1 MGQFVAFF
9 RPILQ
14 SLSYWLRFIAALYIP
29 NIDDSTWSTPP
40 AASVRPSVLLA
51 RGKEGRG
58 STLLRYMEGK
68 GEQEIVKELRAGD
81 SSVLPSRSK
90 KSRVFSA
97 VVDSRSCLN

>member
-1 MGQFVAFF
+1 MVGQFVAFF

-14 SLSYWLRFIAALYIP
+14 SLSCWLRFIAALYIP
-29 NIDDSTWSTPP
+29 NVDDSTWSTPP
-40 AASVRPSVLLA
+40 AASVRPCVLLA
-51 RGKEGRG
+51 KGKEGRG

-68 GEQEIVKELRAGD
+68 GEQEIVKEPRGD

-90 KSRVFSA
+90 ESRVFGA